1 MGATDRSFARSGRA
15 RSPGAFAHRTI
26 GPVVSI
32 VRKAGGG
39 IKSIFSRAPSDPT
52 AAREASSSHPR
63 PRPRIARE
71 KRLRR
76 LSGRSARVPRARD
89 RARAVP
95 RRPEVRAAR
104 ASRLARTSDRP
115 ARRWRASRRPRTT
128 GRRRMVR
135 RRRRMRKPVRGRGLP
150 LLPRTSQPRDGAEGA
165 AGEALRGGG
174 CRALREA
181 RGLGGSG
188 LSSWNTAGTFEER
201 THTKCVCVRVAELL
215 KGKARVGSD
224 ADRVNRREVVRGRR
238 DRGDGPR

>member
-1 MGATDRSFARSGRA
+1 MGATDRSFARIRRALAGCVRASHDRSGRQH
-15 RSPGAFAHRTI
+15 RSQGGR
-26 GPVVSI
+26 GGSSRSSR
-32 VRKAGGG
+32 VRPR
-39 IKSIFSRAPSDPT
+39 IRPRRERRPPPS
-52 AAREASSSHPR
+52 PR

-128 GRRRMVR
+128 GRRRMVQEDGGCENR
-135 RRRRMRKPVRGRGLP
+135 SRGRGLP

-165 AGEALRGGG
+165 AGETLRGGG

-181 RGLGGSG
+181 RGLGGLRSLVLEHRG
-188 LSSWNTAGTFEER
+188 HLGGTP
-201 THTKCVCVRVAELL
+201 HTKWAEAR
-215 KGKARVGSD
+215 GTGSCSRGNGRRPNRVGR
-224 ADRVNRREVVRGRR
+224 AR
-238 DRGDGPR
+238 DRAVEA